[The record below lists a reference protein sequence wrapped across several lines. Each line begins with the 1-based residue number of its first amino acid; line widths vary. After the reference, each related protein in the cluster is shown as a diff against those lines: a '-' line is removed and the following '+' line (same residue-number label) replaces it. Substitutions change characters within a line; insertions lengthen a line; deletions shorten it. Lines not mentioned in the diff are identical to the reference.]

1 MRTTNQGIS
10 VIENI
15 VCYTHRS
22 PERDSISCHGG
33 VGKGAHG
40 ESPGPVMRQGVGRTA
55 GESLYGGFSV
65 KE

>member
-1 MRTTNQGIS
+1 MS

-22 PERDSISCHGG
+22 RERDSILCHGG
-33 VGKGAHG
+33 VGQGAHG
-40 ESPGPVMRQGVGRTA
+40 ESPGPVMRRGGERTA